1 MLSIPSRWLAL
12 LALLFVA
19 TATAQDAAIE
29 AIDDCLAMFG
39 PEDVKGELGLK
50 QIETKCPDLK
60 TTLVHSQYA
69 AWFPEEWWSS
79 ALTTGSLSELRDH
92 MEQMSQTKESRALDT
107 GGVAAALNSLEDELR
122 ASEVTWWDRL
132 LDWLRNRF
140 RPEEEESSDWL
151 YKWLDELAG
160 REFAMRIVGYTLF
173 GLVVLA
179 AAWIV
184 INELMVA
191 GVFGVRWQRRLRS
204 AAAKG
209 STISGQALSLADI
222 EAGDPF
228 NRPSLLLALL
238 MEALARR
245 GDRAVDT
252 SVTHRELAQ
261 RITLDDHSQRSAF
274 GRLVGCAE
282 RVRYAATLPTRAEI
296 DEAVTD
302 ARRLLESLTK
312 PTGASPA

>member
-1 MLSIPSRWLAL
+1 MASIPSRWLTL

-19 TATAQDAAIE
+19 TARAQDGAIE
-29 AIDDCLAMFG
+29 AIDDCLAKFG
-39 PEDVKGELGLK
+39 PDDVKDELGLK

-60 TTLVHSQYA
+60 STLAHSPYA
-69 AWFPEEWWSS
+69 AWFPEDWWNS
-79 ALTTGSLSELRDH
+79 ALSTGSLSELRDH
-92 MEQMSQTKESRALDT
+92 MVQVSQAGESRALDT
-107 GGVAAALNSLEDELR
+107 SGVAAALSSLEDELR
-122 ASEVTWWDRL
+122 VSEVTWWDRL
-132 LDWLRNRF
+132 LDWLRSRF
-140 RPEEEESSDWL
+140 RPEEEESPGWL

-160 REFAMRIVGYTLF
+160 REAALRIIGYTLF

-184 INELMVA
+184 INELMAA
-191 GVFGVRWQRRLRS
+191 GVFGARWQRRARS
-204 AAAKG
+204 AAATG
-209 STISGQALSLADI
+209 SAVSGQALSLADI

-238 MEALARR
+238 MNALARR
-245 GDRAVDT
+245 EDRTVDT

-296 DEAVTD
+296 DEVVTD
-302 ARRLLESLTK
+302 ARRLLESVTT
-312 PTGASPA
+312 PTGTSPA